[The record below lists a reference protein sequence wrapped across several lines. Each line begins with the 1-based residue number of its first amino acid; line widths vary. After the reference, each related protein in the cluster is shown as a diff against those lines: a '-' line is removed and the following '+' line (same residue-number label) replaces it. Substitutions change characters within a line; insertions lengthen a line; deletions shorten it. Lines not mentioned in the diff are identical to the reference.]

1 MRTSRSSV
9 VMPLPVRHAL
19 RKLGRDIRDARRRR
33 RIPAAIAAQ
42 RASISRTTLV
52 KIEKGDPG
60 VAIGIYATVLFVLG
74 MADRLGDLAAPKN
87 DPVGLQLEETCRSAF
102 AWRAGRSARKTS
114 DGQRGSRLGSKD
126 NETRSYLEIVDALR
140 QHGAAPQADMDKYSW
155 QP

>member
-9 VMPLPVRHAL
+9 LMPLPVRHAL

-60 VAIGIYATVLFVLG
+60 VAIGIYTTVLFVMG
-74 MADRLGDLAAPKN
+74 MVERVSDLADPRN
-87 DPVGLQLEETCRSAF
+87 DPVGLQLEEEHLPQRI
-102 AWRAGRSARKTS
+102 RGARKQKRTK
-114 DGQRGSRLGSKD
+114 G
-126 NETRSYLEIVDALR
+126 
-140 QHGAAPQADMDKYSW
+140 
-155 QP
+155 

>member
-33 RIPAAIAAQ
+33 RVPAAIAAQ

-60 VAIGIYATVLFVLG
+60 VAIGIYAAVFFALG
-74 MADRLGDLAAPKN
+74 MADLLGDLAAPKN
-87 DPVGLQLEETCRSAF
+87 DPVGLQLEEENLPQRI
-102 AWRAGRSARKTS
+102 RVARRPK
-114 DGQRGSRLGSKD
+114 RPKD
-126 NETRSYLEIVDALR
+126 E
-140 QHGAAPQADMDKYSW
+140 
-155 QP
+155 